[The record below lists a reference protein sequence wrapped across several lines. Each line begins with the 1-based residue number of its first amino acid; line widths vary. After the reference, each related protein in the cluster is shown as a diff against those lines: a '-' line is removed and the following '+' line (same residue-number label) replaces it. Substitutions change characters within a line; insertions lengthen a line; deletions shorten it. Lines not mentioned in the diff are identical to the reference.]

1 MSSRKCATIC
11 HISLICDMPLFIYKS
26 KPHGNGPA
34 AMKKDTI
41 DKLIGRIDH
50 IKEEDLQR
58 FFVKLAEQQGFFQQV
73 FEAIQEGLILLD
85 NKGRLLY
92 FPGQGLLMGHD
103 PAEPDRRLP
112 GHGNLLPGTQIPEH
126 FHFPHRQQKPGPPGP
141 DTG

>member
-85 NKGRLLY
+85 NKGN
-92 FPGQGLLMGHD
+92 PG
-103 PAEPDRRLP
+103 
-112 GHGNLLPGTQIPEH
+112 
-126 FHFPHRQQKPGPPGP
+126 
-141 DTG
+141 

>member
-1 MSSRKCATIC
+1 MSSRKCVTIC

-58 FFVKLAEQQGFFQQV
+58 FLSSWRNSRV
-73 FEAIQEGLILLD
+73 FSSRYL
-85 NKGRLLY
+85 
-92 FPGQGLLMGHD
+92 
-103 PAEPDRRLP
+103 
-112 GHGNLLPGTQIPEH
+112 
-126 FHFPHRQQKPGPPGP
+126 KPFRKA
-141 DTG
+141 

>member
-1 MSSRKCATIC
+1 
-11 HISLICDMPLFIYKS
+11 MPLFIYKS

-58 FFVKLAEQQGFFQQV
+58 FFVKLAEQQGFSLV

-85 NKGRLLY
+85 NKGKILFVNKAVNSLTRNARANNWTSV
-92 FPGQGLLMGHD
+92 FSWAGT
-103 PAEPDRRLP
+103 A
-112 GHGNLLPGTQIPEH
+112 HGTRSSRARPPSPGTRKS
-126 FHFPHRQQKPGPPGP
+126 FTRNT
-141 DTG
+141 DS

>member
-85 NKGRLLY
+85 NKGKILFVNKAALKLFDKER
-92 FPGQGLLMGHD
+92 GQMTSVFSWAGT
-103 PAEPDRRLP
+103 A
-112 GHGNLLPGTQIPEH
+112 HGTRSSRARPPSPGTRKS
-126 FHFPHRQQKPGPPGP
+126 FTRNT
-141 DTG
+141 DS

>member
-73 FEAIQEGLILLD
+73 FEAIQEGLIRYCRKATIRNVAELRA
-85 NKGRLLY
+85 NPVPRRTR
-92 FPGQGLLMGHD
+92 GLASVATLG
-103 PAEPDRRLP
+103 
-112 GHGNLLPGTQIPEH
+112 
-126 FHFPHRQQKPGPPGP
+126 
-141 DTG
+141 